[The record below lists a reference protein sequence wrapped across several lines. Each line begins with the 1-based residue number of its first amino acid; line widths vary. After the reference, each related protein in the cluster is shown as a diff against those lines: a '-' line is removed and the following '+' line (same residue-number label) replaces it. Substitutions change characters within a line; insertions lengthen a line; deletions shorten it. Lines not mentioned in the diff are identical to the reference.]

1 MGGGG
6 DDKPG
11 AKVYDPIA
19 LNSIWREHIKKE
31 RGVLKLNEEFR
42 LNPHALAVS
51 LPQPPHGCTRPDALP
66 PGSSRAL
73 SLREQGAQ
81 CDDRVAHISHCTY
94 PLVFLPL
101 PTAATAWPRGG
112 RVRERPGAGVRSA

>member
-31 RGVLKLNEEFR
+31 RGVLKLNEKFR

-51 LPQPPHGCTRPDALP
+51 LHLPCAHGCTRPDALP
-66 PGSSRAL
+66 LGSSRAL
-73 SLREQGAQ
+73 SPREQGAQ
-81 CDDRVAHISHCTY
+81 RDDRVAHISQST
-94 PLVFLPL
+94 
-101 PTAATAWPRGG
+101 
-112 RVRERPGAGVRSA
+112 

>member
-1 MGGGG
+1 MREIHCEQRLQMGGGG

-31 RGVLKLNEEFR
+31 RGVLKLNEKFR

-51 LPQPPHGCTRPDALP
+51 LHLPCRAWLHTPGRLAPRLKPSTIPTRA
-66 PGSSRAL
+66 GR
-73 SLREQGAQ
+73 
-81 CDDRVAHISHCTY
+81 
-94 PLVFLPL
+94 
-101 PTAATAWPRGG
+101 TA
-112 RVRERPGAGVRSA
+112 

>member
-1 MGGGG
+1 MDMGGGG

-51 LPQPPHGCTRPDALP
+51 LHLPNHRHGCTRPDALP
-66 PGSSRAL
+66 PSLSRAL
-73 SLREQGAQ
+73 SPREQGAQ
-81 CDDRVAHISHCTY
+81 RDDRIAHISQRT
-94 PLVFLPL
+94 
-101 PTAATAWPRGG
+101 
-112 RVRERPGAGVRSA
+112 